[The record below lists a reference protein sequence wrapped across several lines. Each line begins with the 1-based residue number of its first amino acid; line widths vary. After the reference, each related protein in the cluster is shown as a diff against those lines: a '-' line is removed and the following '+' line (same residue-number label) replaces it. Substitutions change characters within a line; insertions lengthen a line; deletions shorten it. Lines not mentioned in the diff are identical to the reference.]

1 MLRPQY
7 LKILAGEARLELAS
21 RHVLRGIFVVKKKQG
36 ARDSVPSISMS
47 IKHYF
52 GIKHECAG

>member
-21 RHVLRGIFVVKKKQG
+21 RHVLRGIFVVKKKTRGWEQ
-36 ARDSVPSISMS
+36 RPQHIHVD
-47 IKHYF
+47 
-52 GIKHECAG
+52 